1 MKKRI
6 IATVILAVLSAT
18 FMIGCS
24 GKKDGEFIIGIGQFA
39 EHGYLDNC
47 REGFI
52 AGLEE
57 EGYKEGVNLKILYE
71 NSQADANMASQISKN
86 LCKGRF
92 NMCYSHTYGHESNFW
107 ATKNTTK
114 SRNLYSGY
122 GSYQVSLLK
131 RTGHPMEIQPVPVT
145 NCPSKSNWK

>member
-39 EHGYLDNC
+39 EHGSLDNC

-86 LCKGRF
+86 F
-92 NMCYSHTYGHESNFW
+92 I
-107 ATKNTTK
+107 A
-114 SRNLYSGY
+114 
-122 GSYQVSLLK
+122 K
-131 RTGHPMEIQPVPVT
+131 RQI
-145 NCPSKSNWK
+145 